1 MSYDKPIIQT
11 SNPFKPVGGYTIT
24 RTIYYGE
31 VMSVDDPT
39 DGGRIKVKI
48 PDLDSKTNGDDLPW
62 CYPLLTKF
70 FHTCPQVGEV
80 VRIFIEDVKHP
91 YMSRFWI
98 GSVISQLHKVEF
110 DTVYTALSTT
120 NVGQIKP
127 EKAPSTFPDADGV
140 FPLKTD
146 VAMIGRVNTDVILR
160 LNEVHIRA
168 GKHEDGNPLKLNIKN
183 PAEVTLAFEKDDP
196 ESVDFRSNTVI
207 TSDRIAL
214 ISHTGVPQ
222 FKAARV
228 STEDRQR
235 IFEEGH
241 PVVRGDVLVEALNT
255 IRKALIT
262 HIHGYSAL
270 PADKTAIIND
280 LEKIDFEGMLQ
291 KNIVI
296 N

>member
-1 MSYDKPIIQT
+1 MSYDKPLIQT
-11 SNPFKPVGGYTIT
+11 TNPFKKVGEYTIT

-31 VMSVDDPT
+31 VMSIDDPA

-70 FHTCPQVGEV
+70 FHTFPQVGEV

-110 DTVYTALSTT
+110 DTMYTALSTT
-120 NVGQIKP
+120 NMGQIKP
-127 EKAPSTFPDADGV
+127 DKAPSTFPDADGV

-160 LNEVHIRA
+160 SNEVHIRA

-183 PAEVTLAFEKDDP
+183 PAEISLVFEKDDN
-196 ESVDFRSNTVI
+196 ESSDLHSNTVI
-207 TSDRIAL
+207 TSDRIAI

-222 FKAARV
+222 FKSARV
-228 STEDRQR
+228 DTEDRQR

-241 PVVRGDVLVEALNT
+241 PLVRGDVLVQALNI
-255 IRKALIT
+255 IRNALVT

-270 PADKTAIIND
+270 PADKTAMIND
-280 LEKIDFEGMLQ
+280 LEKINFEGMLQ